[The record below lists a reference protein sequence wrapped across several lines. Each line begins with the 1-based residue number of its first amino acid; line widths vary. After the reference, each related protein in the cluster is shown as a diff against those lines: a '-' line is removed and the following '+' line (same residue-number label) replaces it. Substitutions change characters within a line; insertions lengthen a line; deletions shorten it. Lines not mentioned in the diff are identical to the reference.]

1 MSGGG
6 STTQTSVTQLDP
18 TVKPFVEYGL
28 GESKRLYQQGAP
40 AYYPGQTYVG
50 PSAQT
55 QQALQA
61 AQMRAMMG
69 SPLTGA
75 AQSQAYNTISGG
87 YLGGNPFFQGAFQ
100 PAAKAAQQSFYD
112 AMLQV
117 GSGASKAGRYGSGA
131 MGRLEDR
138 AAGQMTQAL
147 ADTAGKLAY
156 ENYAQE
162 RARQQAMI
170 GAAPQLAEVDYADI
184 NRLMNVGQAAE
195 GYQQAAMEADIN
207 RFNYLQNAPQA
218 QLQQYLSAAYGAP
231 AGSQTVSPVYR
242 NRGMGALG
250 GAALGA
256 QLGSVVPGLGTGIG
270 AGIGGL
276 LGLLG

>member
-6 STTQTSVTQLDP
+6 SNTVTRTELDP
-18 TVKPFVEYGL
+18 KVAPFVEYGL
-28 GESKRLYQQGAP
+28 GQAKQIYEKGAP
-40 AYYPGQTYVG
+40 AYYPGQTYTG

-61 AQMRAMMG
+61 TQMRAMMG

-87 YLGGNPFFQGAFQ
+87 YLGGNPFFEGAYQ

-138 AAGQMTQAL
+138 AVGQMTQSL

-170 GAAPQLAEVDYADI
+170 GAAPQLAEADYADI
-184 NRLMNVGQAAE
+184 QRLMGVGQAQE
-195 GYQQAAMEADIN
+195 QYQQMAREADIA
-207 RFNYLQNAPQA
+207 RYNYLQNAPQA
-218 QLQQYLSAAYGAP
+218 NLQQYLSAAYG
-231 AGSQTVSPVYR
+231 SPMGGIQISPTYR
-242 NRGMGALG
+242 NPLAGALG
-250 GAALGA
+250 GAALGQA
-256 QLGSVVPGLGTGIG
+256 IG
-270 AGIGGL
+270 QNPLAGAIVGGL
-276 LGLLG
+276 MG

>member
-61 AQMRAMMG
+61 TQMRAMMG

-87 YLGGNPFFQGAFQ
+87 YLGGNPFFEGAYQ

-138 AAGQMTQAL
+138 AVGQMTQSL

-170 GAAPQLAEVDYADI
+170 GAAPQLAEADYADI
-184 NRLMNVGQAAE
+184 QRLMGVGQAQE
-195 GYQQAAMEADIN
+195 QYQQMAREADIAKY
-207 RFNYLQNAPQA
+207 NYLQNAPQA
-218 QLQQYLSAAYGAP
+218 NLQQYLSAAYG
-231 AGSQTVSPVYR
+231 SPMGGIQISPTYR
-242 NRGMGALG
+242 NPLAGALG
-250 GAALGA
+250 GAALGQA
-256 QLGSVVPGLGTGIG
+256 IGQNPLAGAVV
-270 AGIGGL
+270 GGL
-276 LGLLG
+276 MG